1 MYPKRL
7 PKHSV
12 ETFRLEQNAPNN
24 EPLSKAYYHTNDYPI
39 NMHSHNFYEINIV
52 VEGVGVHYIENI
64 SIPISPGNV
73 FAIPPKSRHG
83 YWAEDDRLK
92 IFHLILPEY
101 IFEKYEHEL
110 AQFPGFAFLFEI
122 EPLLRRNSRENF
134 SLYLSEE
141 ELARLRP
148 ELDNLI
154 YTAEQ
159 KEQSEIVEL
168 FDLRSILLVCTL
180 SHLINCE
187 YMLPP
192 PTISAEQP
200 QPDSLSIIKTI
211 EYMHKHY
218 AEKLSIDEL
227 AAMANMSRSTYLRHF
242 GSLCGQPPTEYLIE
256 LRVKRACA
264 LLKNGEL
271 SITDIAQACGFFDCS
286 HFIRFFTKLRGMT
299 PNTYR
304 KTILTRF

>member
-64 SIPISPGNV
+64 SIPIGPGNV

-192 PTISAEQP
+192 P
-200 QPDSLSIIKTI
+200 
-211 EYMHKHY
+211 H
-218 AEKLSIDEL
+218 
-227 AAMANMSRSTYLRHF
+227 HF
-242 GSLCGQPPTEYLIE
+242 GGATTARLAVNHQNHRIH
-256 LRVKRACA
+256 A
-264 LLKNGEL
+264 
-271 SITDIAQACGFFDCS
+271 
-286 HFIRFFTKLRGMT
+286 
-299 PNTYR
+299 
-304 KTILTRF
+304 